1 MTPIPP
7 SNTIPGLASVNDG
20 NPVMLVRSNGLRPF
34 LSRLPTAAIRRSA
47 GISPKMPGIHDPGPS
62 QTQRLGMD
70 DMRCPKVNLRI
81 LSDSLLTR
89 RQTRLRS
96 DSQPDP
102 VWECVR
108 IRLMA
113 SAHADEV
120 VGVSQVL
127 AKAGERMWRGM
138 LAAGKA

>member
-89 RQTRLRS
+89 RQTRFAQAFR
-96 DSQPDP
+96 QPTGSGLG
-102 VWECVR
+102 VC
-108 IRLMA
+108 
-113 SAHADEV
+113 AD
-120 VGVSQVL
+120 Q
-127 AKAGERMWRGM
+127 AN
-138 LAAGKA
+138 